1 MLAIAKAHPSF
12 TRNSLDFFFLCLH
25 NFLVFCKKR
34 RKSSGGLTLF
44 AVLRPVVA
52 PSLIGSGP
60 GLSLD
65 TSDGMTNAIVTVKR
79 KCSCSISR
87 VIWTERKVD
96 VLHLNDG
103 PLKRSLAFLPFLP
116 TLKDLKHSPFTFI
129 VFIADV
135 LAVVV

>member
-1 MLAIAKAHPSF
+1 ML
-12 TRNSLDFFFLCLH
+12 
-25 NFLVFCKKR
+25 
-34 RKSSGGLTLF
+34 
-44 AVLRPVVA
+44 A

-60 GLSLD
+60 DLSLD

-87 VIWTERKVD
+87 VIWTGKKVD
-96 VLHLNDG
+96 VLHLYDG
-103 PLKRSLAFLPFLP
+103 QLKRSLAFLHFLP

-129 VFIADV
+129 VFIAVV